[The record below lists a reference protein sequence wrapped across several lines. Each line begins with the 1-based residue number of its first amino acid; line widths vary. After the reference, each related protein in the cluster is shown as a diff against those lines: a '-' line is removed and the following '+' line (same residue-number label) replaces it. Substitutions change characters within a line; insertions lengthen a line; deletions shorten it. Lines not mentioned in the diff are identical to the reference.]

1 MMYIL
6 AIILPPIALLLS
18 GKIFQAI
25 INLILI
31 LLSIVIFVVTLSF
44 GSFISFLLYIIS
56 IIHAVFVV
64 HGARIDRKI
73 DDAVSRSNSE
83 R

>member
-1 MMYIL
+1 MYIL
-6 AIILPPIALLLS
+6 AILLPPIALLLS

-31 LLSIVIFVVTLSF
+31 FLSIVIFVVTLSF
-44 GSFISFLLYIIS
+44 GSFISFPLYIIS